1 MTSPLRIIFMGTP
14 AFALPSLNAL
24 LNSQDQ
30 VLCAVCRTDSCQ
42 GRGQKVCSPP
52 VKTLAE
58 QAGIPVLQPESIR
71 TDEFFE
77 IIRSFEPDLM
87 VVVAYGKILPGRL
100 LRLPRWGTINVH
112 GSLLPKYRGAAPVQ
126 RALLNGEAETGVT
139 IMQMDE
145 GVDTGDILLP
155 ARLPI
160 TDEDTSGSLAD
171 KLARLGSE
179 ALIEAIARL
188 KEGGLPAIKQDEAQA
203 SSAPL
208 LGKEEG
214 RLNWSRPARE
224 LHCLIR
230 GLDPWP
236 SAYSFLESRRFRFFQ
251 PQVVP
256 GIVSELPGTI
266 CRADCNGI
274 LVATG
279 KDYLLIREIQPE
291 GKKRMC
297 VRACICGM
305 QLPLGQQFT

>member
-14 AFALPSLNAL
+14 VFALPSLQAL
-24 LNSQDQ
+24 LDGPDK
-30 VLCAVCRTDSCQ
+30 VVCAVCRTDSCQ
-42 GRGQKVCSPP
+42 GRGRKVCPPP

-71 TDEFFE
+71 TEEFFE
-77 IIRSFEPDLM
+77 TIRAFEPDLM

-100 LRLPRWGTINVH
+100 LRLPRFGTINVH
-112 GSLLPKYRGAAPVQ
+112 GSLLPKYRGAAPIQ
-126 RALLNGEAETGVT
+126 RALINGETETGVT

-145 GVDTGDILLP
+145 GIDTGDMLLST
-155 ARLPI
+155 RLPI
-160 TDEDTSGSLAD
+160 DAADTSGSLSD
-171 KLARLGSE
+171 KLARLGGE
-179 ALIEAIARL
+179 TLIEAVARL
-188 KEGGLPAIKQDEAQA
+188 KAGQLPAVRQDEAQA
-203 SSAPL
+203 SYAAM

-214 RLNWSRPARE
+214 HLDWSRPARE

-236 SAYSFLESRRFRFFQ
+236 SAYSFLDGRRFRFFQ

-256 GIVSELPGTI
+256 GEVRELPGAI

-274 LVATG
+274 LAATG

-297 VRACICGM
+297 VQTCICGLR
-305 QLPLGQQFT
+305 LPVGQQFT